1 MKNGNKVLVLAAT
14 GLVLAFSACEGP
26 RETRTETRTIDAG
39 GARTASVSVRMGA
52 GELRLSGGATAL
64 MEAEFTTNVERWVP
78 ETDYKVDGERGRLAI
93 RQRKGHSLFFGHRRN
108 NWDIRLSRTLPID
121 LEIDLGAGESRL
133 DMRDVDLASL
143 DVEMAVGEL
152 NLDLAGPRTKDLEV
166 RVHGGVGSAVIK
178 LPRDVGVSVT
188 VDGGIGSVN
197 AHGLL
202 KDGHRYTN
210 EAFGKTPANIRV
222 KVEAGVG
229 SIDLRTE

>member
-1 MKNGNKVLVLAAT
+1 MNNRKMALALAAAGFVLA
-14 GLVLAFSACEGP
+14 LSACEEP

-52 GELRLSGGATAL
+52 GQLRLSGGAVAL

-78 ETDYKVDGERGRLAI
+78 ETDYKVDGERGRLDI

-108 NWDIRLSRTLPID
+108 DWDIRLSRTLPID
-121 LEIDLGAGESRL
+121 LEINLGAGASRL
-133 DMRDVDLASL
+133 DLRDVDLASL
-143 DVEMAVGEL
+143 DVEMGVGEL

-178 LPRDVGVSVT
+178 LPRDVGVSVA
-188 VDGGIGSVN
+188 VDGGIGSVS

-210 EAFGKTPANIRV
+210 EAFGKTPATIRM
-222 KVEAGVG
+222 KVEAGIG